1 MPCGLTTFFS
11 ITGSARNRSLIK
23 GELYIHQVDFLSLQS
38 LSSLSFA
45 SCFSSS
51 FYLFFPVFIAV
62 LQHTFPSRTRLLRG
76 PATMILYVRVWES
89 SSTPD
94 FFCPLLSCPLRQITP
109 PHSDRKHFPWNYTEY
124 VVAGHNQTINM
135 IEFQNKELKNAWDAL
150 NYFWVPEIL

>member
-45 SCFSSS
+45 SRFSSS

-94 FFCPLLSCPLRQITP
+94 FFCPLLSWLLP
-109 PHSDRKHFPWNYTEY
+109 PYHTAAQWKNDRFT
-124 VVAGHNQTINM
+124 
-135 IEFQNKELKNAWDAL
+135 
-150 NYFWVPEIL
+150 